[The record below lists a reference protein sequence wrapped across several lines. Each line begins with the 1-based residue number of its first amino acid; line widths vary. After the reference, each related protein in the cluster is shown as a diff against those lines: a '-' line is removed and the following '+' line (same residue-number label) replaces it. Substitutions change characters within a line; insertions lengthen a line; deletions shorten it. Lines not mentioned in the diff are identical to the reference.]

1 MEVERGALDKS
12 GPMRIG
18 VLLKLKAFGKE
29 SGYAR
34 QYASKGYS
42 EGPETTGV
50 FRLKWVRRGVC
61 CKRE

>member
-29 SGYAR
+29 REYAR
-34 QYASKGYS
+34 QYAAKGYP

-50 FRLKWVRRGVC
+50 FRLKWVRR
-61 CKRE
+61 